1 MKKLENIKNIL
12 VDSGLKATQQR
23 IAVLDALMKLRNHPT
38 AEELYQY
45 LRKSYPTISLA
56 TIYNTLD
63 SFAKNGLVRVVR
75 MSNDCARYD
84 AILQK
89 HFHLYSQD
97 TNEIAD
103 YFDENLEKIVTE
115 YINNNKID
123 GFEVKEVQIQFIG
136 KFNNQERN
144 KQ

>member
-12 VDSGLKATQQR
+12 IDSGLKATQQR

>member
-12 VDSGLKATQQR
+12 IDSGLKATQQR

-115 YINNNKID
+115 YINSNKID